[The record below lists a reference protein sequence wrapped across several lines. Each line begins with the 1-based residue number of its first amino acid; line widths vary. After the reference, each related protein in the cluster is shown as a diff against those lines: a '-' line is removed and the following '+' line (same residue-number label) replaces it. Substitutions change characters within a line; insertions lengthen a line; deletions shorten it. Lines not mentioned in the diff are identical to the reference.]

1 MKKWFQI
8 LQEIKDAKGKE
19 KQLVLEKYKD
29 NEQLQE
35 VLLFLNS
42 PRIVTGI
49 SSKKWKKQHD
59 KINTELDGTDIV
71 DAVME
76 YLKVYNTGRDLDI
89 TNVKAFIGNASDEE
103 QEWLVKL
110 ITKDCP
116 IGISASTINKVW
128 PNLIPVFKL
137 MKGKKYEGLDIKQ
150 DFVISLK
157 LDGNSA
163 TVFNLE
169 EETYILS
176 RSGAVMEGFQH
187 IVDYYRENVPLGNV
201 YCGEFIQK
209 NYDNLEHGELFRVS
223 NGIVNSKDK
232 DKSSIQHIV
241 FDVIPY
247 DEYKSTKFKKSFK
260 DRKLYLESNLEK
272 YFPYCNEEEL
282 KAGYDFLDVMHIPH
296 YYEGNNN
303 LEIEKWMDKMSDLGL
318 EGLMINI
325 ADDKYKFG
333 PQKSLLKVKDFY
345 TMDLEVIDVKEH
357 VRGNR
362 VGAFIVDYKGFE
374 VGVPSMKDELRNYYW
389 KNQDEIIG
397 KIIEI
402 KYFRETE
409 DKLGNKSLRFPS
421 FVRVRDDK
429 TLDDVSYN

>member
-1 MKKWFQI
+1 MKWFEI
-8 LQEIKDAKGKE
+8 LQEIKEAKGKT
-19 KQLVLEKYKD
+19 KQDVLEKYND
-29 NEQLQE
+29 NEQLKN

-49 SSKKWKKQHD
+49 SSKKWKKQYD
-59 KINTELDGTDIV
+59 NIITELDGIDIV

-89 TNVKAFIGNASDEE
+89 MNVKAMVSGADSTEK
-103 QEWLVKL
+103 EWLEKL

-128 PNLIPVFKL
+128 PGLIPVFKL
-137 MKGKKYEGLDIKQ
+137 MKGKKYEGDEITE
-150 DFVISLK
+150 DFTISLK

-176 RSGAVMEGFQH
+176 RSGAKMEGFQH
-187 IVDYYRENVPLGNV
+187 IIDFYRENIPLGRV
-201 YCGEFIQK
+201 YCGEFIKK

-241 FDVIPY
+241 FDNVPY
-247 DEYKSTKFKKSFK
+247 DEYKPGKFKKPFGE
-260 DRKLYLESNLEK
+260 RKLYMELNLEK
-272 YFPYCNEEEL
+272 YHPYYNEAERE
-282 KAGYDFLDVMHIPH
+282 AGYDFLDVMHIP
-296 YYEGNNN
+296 YYYIGKDNS
-303 LEIEKWMDKMSDLGL
+303 EIEKWMSKMSELGL

-325 ADDKYKFG
+325 NKDKYKFG

-345 TMDLEVIDVKEH
+345 TMDLEVIGVKEH
-357 VRGNR
+357 VRGNK

-409 DKLGNKSLRFPS
+409 DKIGNKSLRFPS
-421 FVRVRDDK
+421 FIRVRDDK
-429 TLDDVSYN
+429 TLDDVSYD